1 MISSKKALN
10 YSNIVVFFDG
20 ILGNVKLPF
29 RSSDVIV
36 TFPNLS
42 II

>member
-10 YSNIVVFFDG
+10 YSNIVVFLDG
-20 ILGNVKLPF
+20 IFGNVKLPF
-29 RSSDVIV
+29 RSSNVIV
-36 TFPNLS
+36 TFPILS